1 VTAAAQSGMKEWP
14 QGEWC
19 YERQRHSCVIGML
32 NLGRRRSKARG
43 GWMCRRPSD
52 WSSRWGAYWNGTL
65 VTRNYGLF
73 KTDLFVFHQKDEDID
88 QWFGGGDCA
97 GWF

>member
-1 VTAAAQSGMKEWP
+1 
-14 QGEWC
+14 
-19 YERQRHSCVIGML
+19 
-32 NLGRRRSKARG
+32 
-43 GWMCRRPSD
+43 
-52 WSSRWGAYWNGTL
+52 